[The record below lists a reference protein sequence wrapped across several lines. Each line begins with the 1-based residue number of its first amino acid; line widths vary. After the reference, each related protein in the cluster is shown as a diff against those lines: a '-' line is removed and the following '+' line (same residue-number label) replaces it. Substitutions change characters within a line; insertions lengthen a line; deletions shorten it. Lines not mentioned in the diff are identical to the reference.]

1 MLSCAFF
8 RQLLY
13 ARKGEAMIKEDPKK
27 LYEEAELKLVTIASA
42 DVIQT
47 SWEEADK
54 PDLGNMDTWA

>member
-1 MLSCAFF
+1 
-8 RQLLY
+8 
-13 ARKGEAMIKEDPKK
+13 MIKEDPKK
-27 LYEEAELKLVTIASA
+27 LYSQAELELTVIASA